1 MRAELA
7 SRGSEVS
14 SSKNTN
20 RSRSP
25 RLKKKHAKIDTKSI
39 QQGHL
44 DLVFK
49 AISEKPQLDNMT
61 REERIR
67 EKLKFFNL
75 ESETLESSRKRIQ
88 EKVRETSTRF
98 GPRSSNMSK
107 TKGPG
112 ENSKPSYYNPFEEMM
127 LIEAEFGSLFASKD
141 EVEQEAARNSSK
153 WYPLFETI
161 SQKRKFDTFSN
172 IIKVAQKRKEDQMQQ
187 KQLEIIKQQIARGVK
202 NVDTKVLMGGED
214 SKSAK
219 MDVSKMI
226 AEE

>member
-1 MRAELA
+1 
-7 SRGSEVS
+7 
-14 SSKNTN
+14 
-20 RSRSP
+20 
-25 RLKKKHAKIDTKSI
+25 
-39 QQGHL
+39 
-44 DLVFK
+44 
-49 AISEKPQLDNMT
+49 MT

-107 TKGPG
+107 TKGSG

-172 IIKVAQKRKEDQMQQ
+172 IIKVA
-187 KQLEIIKQQIARGVK
+187 
-202 NVDTKVLMGGED
+202 
-214 SKSAK
+214 
-219 MDVSKMI
+219 
-226 AEE
+226 